1 MRGQMG
7 RIKNCERGFTLIELM
22 ITVAIVGIL
31 AAIAIPNFTRYLA
44 KSKTAEAKANIG
56 TIFTCQEAYKA
67 TNDTYIN
74 CTANPVAIG
83 SPPATA
89 TAWDSTIVAGWGE
102 IGFNLIGSIR
112 YTYEVTNSTS
122 SVFLVTASSAA
133 LTSGMTDTWT
143 IDQSGLLV
151 HASIG
156 Y

>member
-1 MRGQMG
+1 MG

-22 ITVAIVGIL
+22 IVVAIIGVL
-31 AAIAIPNFTRYLA
+31 AAIAIPSFQRYLA
-44 KSKTAEAKANIG
+44 KAKTAEAKANIG

-67 TNDTYIN
+67 TNDTYID

-83 SPPATA
+83 TPPTAAT
-89 TAWDSTIVAGWGE
+89 TWDNNITAGWGQ

-112 YTYEVTNSTS
+112 YTYEVSNSTS
-122 SVFLVTASSAA
+122 SIFLVTASSAA

-143 IDQSGLLV
+143 IDQSGLPV